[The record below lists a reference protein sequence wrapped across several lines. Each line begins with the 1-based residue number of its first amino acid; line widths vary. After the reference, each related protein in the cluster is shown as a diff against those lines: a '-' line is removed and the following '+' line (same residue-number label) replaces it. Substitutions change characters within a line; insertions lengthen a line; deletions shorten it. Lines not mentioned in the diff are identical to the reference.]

1 MKHNSIYLFC
11 AFFLALLTGCSLD
24 RQPISE
30 IGEGAY
36 YTNDAQLNAA
46 VVACYNGLQ
55 EPLLYEWMFSETRS
69 DNARFYTTSTSSV
82 ANTAIL
88 HYDQSTIET
97 TDNNIYLYWLACYN
111 NIARCNS
118 VLEHIEVVA
127 DSAARAQYEGEA
139 RFIRA
144 HHYFNLVRFF
154 GPVVLVTERITADE
168 AKTMSRSTVEDV
180 YAQITMDLQMAI
192 DLLPKS
198 YGSSD
203 LGRVTSW
210 AAKGLLAKVRMTQ
223 GLYDTTTEALLK
235 DIIQNGGFSL
245 QPTYAQVFD
254 IQNEVNS
261 EILFTVRY
269 TGGGLGLGSPFGNYF
284 APLQSGAFVINGSGM
299 GYDYPTD
306 DLVSAYDPADTRR
319 DVSLA
324 LNYQNTDLGTTV
336 DRRWVKKFLS
346 PVILKNDGDV
356 DWPILRYADILLLYA
371 EVENELQGPSA
382 ALAYLNMTRTRAGLD
397 ALTDAAAPNR
407 HAMRM
412 LIEQE
417 RRLELAFEN
426 HRWFDLIR
434 TDRVIEVMNN
444 HWATETYYD
453 AVEVPLLKENVL
465 LLPIPQREID
475 VNPVLT
481 QNPGY

>member
-1 MKHNSIYLFC
+1 MKRTILYIVC
-11 AFFLALLTGCSLD
+11 ACATLLSSCSLE

-97 TDNNIYLYWLACYN
+97 TDDNIYKYWLATYN

-118 VLEHIEVVA
+118 VLAHLEVVK
-127 DSAARAQYEGEA
+127 DSALRAQFEGEA
-139 RFIRA
+139 RLIRA

-154 GPVVLVTERITADE
+154 GPVVLVTERISADE
-168 AKTMSRSTVEDV
+168 AKKMERSTIEQV
-180 YAQITMDLQMAI
+180 YEQISLDLEQAA
-192 DLLPKS
+192 DLLPWS
-198 YGSSD
+198 YD
-203 LGRVTSW
+203 NENLGRVTSW
-210 AAKGLLAKVRMTQ
+210 TAKGLLAKVRMTQ
-223 GLYDTTTEALLK
+223 GLMDKQTEGLLD
-235 DIIQNGGFSL
+235 DIIKHGGFSL
-245 QPTYAQVFD
+245 QSTYAQVFD

-269 TGGGLGLGSPFGNYF
+269 TGGGMGLGSPFGNYF

-299 GYDYPTD
+299 GYNYPTD

-319 DVSLA
+319 DATLA
-324 LNYQNTDLGTTV
+324 LSYLNTDNNKTV
-336 DRRWVKKFLS
+336 DRRYVTKFLS
-346 PVILKNDGDV
+346 PVVLKNDGDV

-371 EVENELQGPSA
+371 EVENELNGPTA
-382 ALAYLNMTRTRAGLD
+382 ALPYINMTRERAGLSALND
-397 ALTDAAAPNR
+397 ADAPHR

-412 LIEQE
+412 LIEKE

-434 TDRVIEVMNN
+434 TGRVIEVMNN
-444 HWATETYYD
+444 HWASETYYD
-453 AVEVPLLKENVL
+453 AVEVPLLKENAL
-465 LLPIPQREID
+465 LLPVPQREID
-475 VNPVLT
+475 VNPSLT
-481 QNPGY
+481 QNPGF